1 MRSDNYKIMK
11 HLTIALLATLGLSV
25 VEATSQE
32 IDYSNVSDKKS
43 AYKMELFSPLTG
55 NLTLGYE
62 RYLKNWM
69 GIETRLGIIGI
80 GSDPDNR
87 EGRGAFVK
95 VGPKFKLKPVF
106 IEDGMRGSHY
116 LRGSYIRPE
125 IAISVYNHND
135 LDDPFDNVSDPN
147 RETVSSVAFLI
158 NFGKQYVLSN
168 VMTLDWHIGVGYG
181 ISSGGKEEYNYG
193 FINGPK
199 ESPMAVS
206 AGFTIGFLGN

>member
-1 MRSDNYKIMK
+1 MTPNDINIMK
-11 HLTIALLATLGLSV
+11 KLALIAATLGLGFFQ
-25 VEATSQE
+25 ANAQE
-32 IDYSNVSDKKS
+32 VDYGNVSDKRS

-69 GIETRLGIIGI
+69 GIEAKLGIIGI
-80 GSDPDNR
+80 GSDPENR
-87 EGRGAFVK
+87 EALGGFVK

-106 IEDGMRGSHY
+106 VEEGMRGSHY

-125 IAISVYNHND
+125 LAISLYSQND
-135 LDDPFDNVSDPN
+135 LQDPFDNTNDPN

-168 VMTLDWHIGVGYG
+168 VMTLDWSFGIGYG
-181 ISSGGKEEYNYG
+181 ISTGGEERYNFGYT
-193 FINGPK
+193 NGPK
-199 ESPMAVS
+199 ETPLAMS
-206 AGFTIGFLGN
+206 AGFTIGFLGK